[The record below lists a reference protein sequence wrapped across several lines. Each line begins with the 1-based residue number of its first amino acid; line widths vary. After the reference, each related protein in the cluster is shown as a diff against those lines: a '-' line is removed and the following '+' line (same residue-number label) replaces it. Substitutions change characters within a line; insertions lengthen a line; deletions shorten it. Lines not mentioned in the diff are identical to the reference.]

1 MSENR
6 QKWRS
11 RRWLFFPLVMVW
23 FTLQAVSPAWGNP
36 ALPAGQWG
44 LRGQSPVV
52 ILSGEFFQA
61 MEKLSNSGVVS
72 GDRQELFLEQI
83 ATAQKFVVKTNL
95 TLIEQNEKIIHLL
108 EDLKR
113 QGQKESH

>member
-6 QKWRS
+6 QKR
-11 RRWLFFPLVMVW
+11 FPWGWIGALLVMVLVGLL
-23 FTLQAVSPAWGNP
+23 TLPSSWGNP
-36 ALPAGQWG
+36 NPSAGF
-44 LRGQSPVV
+44 RGQGRQSPVV

-61 MEKLSNSGVVS
+61 MDKLANSGVVS

-95 TLIEQNEKIIHLL
+95 TLIEQNEKIIRLL
-108 EDLKR
+108 EEMAR
-113 QGQKESH
+113 QGQKDNR

>member
-6 QKWRS
+6 QRWRS
-11 RRWLFFPLVMVW
+11 RQWYWLPLIMVW
-23 FTLQAVSPAWGNP
+23 FTFQAVSPAWGNP
-36 ALPAGQWG
+36 APPAGQWG
-44 LRGQSPVV
+44 SRGQSPVV

-95 TLIEQNEKIIHLL
+95 TLIEQNEKIIRLL
-108 EDLKR
+108 EDLKH
-113 QGQKESH
+113 QGQKESR